1 MLKKSNFF
9 KSYFINSSKYY
20 KNIIKTK
27 KVFNSFLIDLEN
39 SNIPLLGSFEKD
51 YEFNFSTKTVKKFSK
66 FKNIVIIGMGGSIL
80 GTKSIYSFLKKKIQK
95 KVFFFD
101 NLDSNLN
108 LKYKKIKNLKN
119 SCFVVVSKSGN
130 TLETIANLSTV
141 FSKTLLKNKLI
152 IITEIIDSSLAN
164 IGNKYKAEIIEHK
177 EFISGRYSVLSEAGM
192 FPAALMGL
200 DLMKFKNLKML
211 IKNKNFVS
219 SLIQNVASIHTLNSK
234 KINNSVI
241 LNYDSGLNDLGYW
254 YQQLVAESL
263 GKKGKGINPI
273 LSFGP
278 RDHHSLLQLYLDGPK
293 DKFFTFFN
301 SSKKENKF
309 KIGRNI
315 IPNNMSFLKNKNLEF
330 IINAQCDA
338 TKNIFKLKKIP
349 FRQITFR
356 KKDEDEL
363 GKIFTFFVLET
374 ILLSRLMNINPFD
387 QPAVE
392 QVKNETRRFLI
403 SKSPKNYF

>member
-9 KSYFINSSKYY
+9 KSYFINSRKYY
-20 KNIIKTK
+20 KNIIRTK
-27 KVFNSFLIDLEN
+27 KVFNSFLIELEN

-51 YEFNFSTKTVKKFSK
+51 YEFNFSTEMVKKFSK

-80 GTKSIYSFLKKKIQK
+80 GAKSIYSFFKKKIVK

-101 NLDSNLN
+101 NLDLKLN

-119 SCFVVVSKSGN
+119 SCFIVVSKSGN
-130 TLETIANLSTV
+130 TLETIVNLSTV

-152 IITEIIDSSLAN
+152 IITETIDSSLAN
-164 IGNKYKAEIIEHK
+164 IGNKYKVEIIEHK

-200 DLMKFKNLKML
+200 DLMKFKNLKTL

-219 SLIQNVASIHTLNSK
+219 SLIENVAGIYTLNSK

-301 SSKKENKF
+301 SVKKENKF
-309 KIGRNI
+309 KISRNI
-315 IPNNMSFLKNKNLEF
+315 IPGNMSFLKNKNLEF

-338 TKNIFKLKKIP
+338 MKNIFKSKKIP

-356 KKDEDEL
+356 KKNEEEL

-374 ILLSRLMNINPFD
+374 ILLSRLMNVNPFD

-403 SKSPKNYF
+403 

>member
-20 KNIIKTK
+20 KNIIRTK

-51 YEFNFSTKTVKKFSK
+51 YEFNFSTETVKKFSK

-219 SLIQNVASIHTLNSK
+219 SLIQNVASIYTLNSK

-301 SSKKENKF
+301 STKKENKF

-356 KKDEDEL
+356 KKNEEEL

-392 QVKNETRRFLI
+392 QVKIETKRFLR
-403 SKSPKNYF
+403 